1 MKMAYAVIE
10 LLSLNLALN
19 PTFCKID
26 IICCPF
32 FSRLIFVCRYVSKN
46 FIVNIKRTERNKTR
60 NKNLPGGFFEFPLL
74 FYAYTQRIKHK
85 QQEKCTVNGAK
96 RLGQAGN
103 IPKMLQGYGNKNQD
117 K

>member
-19 PTFCKID
+19 PTLCKID

-46 FIVNIKRTERNKTR
+46 FIVYIKRTERNKTC
-60 NKNLPGGFFEFPLL
+60 NKNLPCSFYEFRLL
-74 FYAYTQRIKHK
+74 FYAYLQRIKHK
-85 QQEKCTVNGAK
+85 QHEKCTGNGAK
-96 RLGQAGN
+96 RLGKAGN
-103 IPKMLQGYGNKNQD
+103 IPKILQGYWNKNQD